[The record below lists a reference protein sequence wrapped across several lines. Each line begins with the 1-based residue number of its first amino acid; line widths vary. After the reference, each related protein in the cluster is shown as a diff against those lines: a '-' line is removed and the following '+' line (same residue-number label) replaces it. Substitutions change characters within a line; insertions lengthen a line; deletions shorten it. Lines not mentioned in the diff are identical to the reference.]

1 MLDFVR
7 ADLARARAKDDPVPK
22 VALVLFNLGV
32 QAVLLYRLARWF
44 HTHGMPHVG
53 AVISYANSVFTG
65 AQISARATIGKG
77 LVVYHPRGV
86 VVGATSVIG
95 ETCTLV
101 HDNLIGQLQGGGD
114 RPVIGNNFF
123 AATGSKIM
131 GRITIGD
138 DVSVGPNS
146 VVMRS
151 LPAGVTVSGIPARI
165 VFRRTEDALAVDVVD
180 LSRDAVV
187 DRVVVLMKRTLE
199 ATARTG
205 NIDESTPLL
214 GKGVGIDSIDVLRL
228 VCALEEEF
236 NMTLEESE
244 LAVRHL
250 RSVGTLAD
258 FIVARIGS

>member
-1 MLDFVR
+1 MFDFVR
-7 ADLARARAKDDPVPK
+7 ADFARANAEDPPVPK
-22 VALVLFNLGV
+22 VALVLFNLGL

-44 HTHGMPHVG
+44 HTHGMPRVA
-53 AVISYANSVFTG
+53 AVVSYANSVFTG

-77 LVVYHPRGV
+77 LAVYHPRGV

-95 ETCTLV
+95 ERCTLV

-131 GRITIGD
+131 GRIRIGD

-165 VFRRTEDALAVDVVD
+165 VFRRTADTPPVDVGG

-187 DRVVVLMKRTLE
+187 NRVVVLVKRTLE
-199 ATARTG
+199 MPGRTDTL
-205 NIDESTPLL
+205 DEFTPLL
-214 GKGVGIDSIDVLRL
+214 GKRVGIDSIDVLRL

-244 LAVRHL
+244 LAAGDL
-250 RSVGTLAD
+250 RSVGTLVD
-258 FIVARIGS
+258 FITARLAS